1 MRWDGWVDLYPG
13 TRVWGSPPDRRRY
26 DINPYVGYDAP
37 NSEFTFPM
45 PPISSSLPLKEV
57 VLGVGGK
64 GAAAWAFPFS
74 TLEGLGPMATI
85 GRSIGGTRGVLM
97 WDRNR
102 GAASVYSRDVGG
114 DLLTFRGGAT
124 TFSTSRPERAGQST
138 GSQSRDRSREGVST
152 G

>member
-13 TRVWGSPPDRRRY
+13 TRVWGSPTDRRRY

-64 GAAAWAFPFS
+64 GAAAWAFPFQH
-74 TLEGLGPMATI
+74 A
-85 GRSIGGTRGVLM
+85 
-97 WDRNR
+97 R
-102 GAASVYSRDVGG
+102 GARSDGDDWAFYRRNPGGIDVGPQPW
-114 DLLTFRGGAT
+114 GGVGIQ
-124 TFSTSRPERAGQST
+124 P
-138 GSQSRDRSREGVST
+138 
-152 G
+152 